1 VSRRAERSVNV
12 RRRVER
18 VIAEAMAFEL
28 WRRERAAELL
38 VEAQARLEAEAV
50 QRLRVGPWGA

>member
-18 VIAEAMAFEL
+18 VIAEGVAFEL
-28 WRRERAAELL
+28 WRRQRAAELAL
-38 VEAQARLEAEAV
+38 EAQARLEAETV
-50 QRLRVGPWGA
+50 QRLRVGSWGA